1 MGLLDE
7 IVGKVTSM
15 LGGGKG
21 EQSGLLEGVMEML
34 ANKESGGLGGL
45 GGLVQAFQEKGLEG
59 IISSWIGRGENQP
72 ISADQIQQVLGS
84 DVMQNIAAK
93 AGIPPEELSG
103 KLAEFLPGVIDKLT
117 PDGTIPEGGLLEKG
131 LDILKGKTS

>member
-7 IVGKVTSM
+7 IVAKVSGM
-15 LGGGKG
+15 LGRDEG
-21 EQSGLLEGVMEML
+21 EQSGLLEGIMQML
-34 ANKESGGLGGL
+34 DSKGSGGL
-45 GGLVQAFQEKGLEG
+45 GGLVQSFQEKGFG
-59 IISSWIGRGENQP
+59 SIISSWIGTGENQP
-72 ISADQIQQVLGS
+72 ISADQLQQVLGS

-131 LDILKGKTS
+131 LEFLKGKIS